1 MHYYFLYNMQQEKI
15 FENTEIAFAL
25 KSRKELSKAHF
36 LFRMMGNATLVK
48 IGAFLAKKSLQL
60 GLPVKGLIKNTLYS
74 QFCGGETEQD
84 CIPVIKRL
92 YKTGVSSIMDFS
104 VEGKT
109 NETDFDAAMDK
120 KLALINFALIN
131 KESSIIA
138 MKPTALGRFALWQK
152 KTEKKPLTETE
163 QEEWERIVKRFDTIC
178 KATYEA
184 KLWVLIDAEETWM
197 QDAADDLV
205 ELMMKRYNKERLTVY
220 NTLQCYRWD
229 RVDYLK
235 TLHERAKSDGFK
247 LGLKIVRGAY
257 MEKERARAVEMGYPS
272 PICENKAATD
282 RTFNDALSYILDHN
296 KDISAFV
303 GTHNETS
310 SYLAMQLMAEKNLT
324 PRNNSVWFGQLYGMS
339 DHISFNLA
347 KKGYNTAKLIP
358 FGPVKEVVPYLIRRA
373 KENTSV
379 MGQTGRELSLLS
391 KEMKRRKNS

>member
-296 KDISAFV
+296 EDISAFV